1 MLKKVLVGLL
11 MLMVSSFAAA
21 SADAEAAHPGPLVRV
36 GLTSGQINA
45 LISADHDFTVNDA
58 VSKEVLGEFKAR
70 QKVAVSVKNG
80 QFTVNGTAVYA
91 REITV
96 LAKEPGA
103 FAEVNNRLYRGEV
116 TIHRTNGKT
125 GLTVVNTLPLEEYLY
140 GVVPKEIAP
149 DWPLESLKAQAVA
162 ARTYALYSMNKYAS
176 DGYDVN
182 TTTDCQ
188 VYGGQSIEDPR
199 SNRAVNETFGQV
211 LKAQGKLIP
220 AYFHSDGG
228 GYTEN
233 SENVW
238 GGFEPSL
245 RAVVDYDQKSPH
257 FKWQKEFKPRDLEDT
272 LRSAGYDV
280 GTLQAVELSALGKP
294 PMNAP
299 DRGVSGRVKTIRFI
313 GSASS
318 IEISGNKLRSIL
330 GLESTL
336 FDVKIVLPTEKFF
349 DVDIV
354 DAYGGMGT
362 KRVDINLPPQTEPNL
377 VTDKPTTRRLGGRAN
392 ETVLFSGYG
401 WGHGLGLS
409 QWGAKA
415 MAEKAPAGDAAYFQ
429 EILKHYYT
437 GVDIQ
442 KAY

>member
-1 MLKKVLVGLL
+1 MKKVLVGLL
-11 MLMVSSFAAA
+11 MLLGVLFATVI
-21 SADAEAAHPGPLVRV
+21 DAEAAAGPIIRV
-36 GLTSGQINA
+36 GLTSNQINVV
-45 LISADHDFTVNDA
+45 LYADTDFTLSDTA
-58 VSKEVLGEFKAR
+58 TREVVGEFKAR
-70 QKVAVSVKNG
+70 QKIGVSVKNG
-80 QFTVNGTAVYA
+80 QITLNGATVSA
-91 REITV
+91 REIV
-96 LAKEPGA
+96 VGSKEGPPQA
-103 FAEVNNRLYRGEV
+103 INVNNHIYRGEI

-125 GLTVVNTLPLEEYLY
+125 GLTVVDTLPLEEYLY
-140 GVVPKEIAP
+140 GVLPKEIAP
-149 DWPLESLKAQAVA
+149 DWPAEAMKAQAVA
-162 ARTYALYSMNKYAS
+162 ARTYALYSMNKFAS

-188 VYGGQSIEDPR
+188 AYGGSGIEDPR
-199 SNRAVNETFGQV
+199 STRAVIDTTGLV
-211 LKAQGKLIP
+211 VKYQGRLIP

-238 GGFEPSL
+238 GSYEPSL
-245 RAVVDYDQKSPH
+245 RAVEDYDQKSPH
-257 FKWQKEFKPRDLEDT
+257 FRWKKEMNPRDLEDT

-280 GTLQAVELSALGKP
+280 GALQAIELSSLNKP
-294 PMNAP
+294 PVNSP
-299 DRGVSGRVKTIRFI
+299 DRGVSGRVKTVRFI
-313 GSASS
+313 GSTSS
-318 IEISGNKLRSIL
+318 VEVSGSKLRTIL
-330 GLESTL
+330 GLDSTL
-336 FDVKIVLPTEKFF
+336 FDIKVVLPTDKFV

-354 DAYGGMGT
+354 DSYGSMDT
-362 KRVDINLPPQTEPNL
+362 KRIDINVPPQTEPNL
-377 VTDKPTTRRLGGRAN
+377 FTDKSTIRRIGGRPG

-415 MAEKAPAGDAAYFQ
+415 MAEKAPAGNTAYFQ